1 MEAVSKVFYS
11 IANFFTWILVIL
23 CVGGIVIS
31 SLQLLGKIA
40 DWHLNE
46 AVVGVPSIIVLSIIL
61 LVGLITIW
69 MVRRA
74 KASGSSKMWDVL
86 FLILGLI
93 GGNIFYVLGGIF
105 GIIAIRR

>member
-1 MEAVSKVFYS
+1 MEKVSKVFYS
-11 IANFFTWILVIL
+11 IANFFTWIIVIL

-46 AVVGVPSIIVLSIIL
+46 AFVGVPSIIMFSVFLV
-61 LVGLITIW
+61 VGLITIW

-74 KASGSSKMWDVL
+74 KADNSSKAWDFL
-86 FLILGLI
+86 FLILGVI
-93 GGNIFYVLGGIF
+93 GGNIFYVLGGLF
-105 GIIAIRR
+105 GLIAVRR

>member
-1 MEAVSKVFYS
+1 METVSKVFYS
-11 IANFFTWILVIL
+11 IANFFTWIIVIF

-46 AVVGVPSIIVLSIIL
+46 SFVGVPSIIMLSIFL
-61 LVGLITIW
+61 LVALITIW

-74 KASGSSKMWDVL
+74 KANGSSKAWDFL
-86 FLILGLI
+86 FLVLGII
-93 GGNIFYVLGGIF
+93 GGNIFYFFGGLF
-105 GIIAIRR
+105 GLIAVRR